1 MTFFN
6 AVIKAVLARVDAV
19 LANPVD
25 EALDLL
31 PGLLYFINANGVSTA
46 AYNLLGGVLNAVNVL
61 VENGILDLGGTS
73 VEEYVETKLGLN
85 VKNLDLEGIVKFLEN
100 KNITKGIKI
109 YDVFRGT
116 YTVDDGKV
124 TFTPDLSADGNI
136 LEKFYCGEVKPYTY
150 SGITDWR

>member
-1 MTFFN
+1 ML
-6 AVIKAVLARVDAV
+6 I
-19 LANPVD
+19 
-25 EALDLL
+25 
-31 PGLLYFINANGVSTA
+31 
-46 AYNLLGGVLNAVNVL
+46 GGVLNAVNVL

-136 LEKFYCGEVKPYTY
+136 LEKFY
-150 SGITDWR
+150 